1 MSRQK
6 RNSRMLDKAEIRLAS
21 IKSISKAE
29 IRLASIKSIS
39 PTLDL
44 GEGLTVQ
51 DYTQKIESLR
61 KSLEAYNTTLSTID
75 VLLTQIVEYEQD
87 LGDYSENILRGIA
100 YKFGNNSHEYQMA
113 GGTRK
118 SDRKRTVRQSMVLTN
133 T

>member
-1 MSRQK
+1 MARQK

-21 IKSISKAE
+21 IKSIS
-29 IRLASIKSIS
+29 
-39 PTLDL
+39 PTLDV

-51 DYTQKIESLR
+51 DYTKKIESLR

-87 LGDYSENILRGIA
+87 LADYSENILRGIA

-118 SDRKRTVRQSMVLTN
+118 SDRKRAMRQKAVLTAISR
-133 T
+133 

>member
-1 MSRQK
+1 MARQK
-6 RNSRMLDKAEIRLAS
+6 RNSRMLD
-21 IKSISKAE
+21 KAE

-51 DYTQKIESLR
+51 DYTKKIESLR
-61 KSLEAYNTTLSTID
+61 TSLEAYNTTLSTID

-118 SDRKRTVRQSMVLTN
+118 RDRKRTVRQSMVLTN